1 MTDTNT
7 DIVARLRRA
16 ADNCEDCFHDEVLR
30 EAATEIEGLR
40 KERDDARAKRTPAA
54 QWRVDGKPDPFVDYL
69 DHERAWLCRGDLTDD
84 VLANAVFLE
93 PSIGY
98 LTAAKERIRWLSR
111 HLLAAIARA
120 ESAEAKVRELET
132 ALRFYADPDSY
143 VAIAFFG
150 DRPCGDFIEDFD
162 EVTDDFGFTVER
174 PGKRARASL
183 SPKGT

>member
-7 DIVARLRRA
+7 DIVARLRVRGGQVFGPAVPLEIEA
-16 ADNCEDCFHDEVLR
+16 ASHI
-30 EAATEIEGLR
+30 EAQATEIEGLR
-40 KERDDARAKRTPAA
+40 KERDEARHYLSIRDRQAKSSRAYWVRAAKAALAGDPRELRNRVALSEEGPVTITNGDTEHTFPAP
-54 QWRVDGKPDPFVDYL
+54 DPDPF
-69 DHERAWLCRGDLTDD
+69 
-84 VLANAVFLE
+84 
-93 PSIGY
+93 
-98 LTAAKERIRWLSR
+98 
-111 HLLAAIARA
+111 ARA

-132 ALRFYADPDSY
+132 VLQFYADPDSY